1 MSPLQRKTLT
11 HEPSHMMNQ
20 VISPR
25 NREVLAMVNAK
36 LKQNSIEG
44 IKNNFPFKLNF
55 FFWNMELKYADN
67 YVCSFLIDLTS
78 SMISSFAE

>member
-1 MSPLQRKTLT
+1 
-11 HEPSHMMNQ
+11 MMNQ

-36 LKQNSIEG
+36 LTQNSIEG

-55 FFWNMELKYADN
+55 FLLEYGIK
-67 YVCSFLIDLTS
+67 VR
-78 SMISSFAE
+78 